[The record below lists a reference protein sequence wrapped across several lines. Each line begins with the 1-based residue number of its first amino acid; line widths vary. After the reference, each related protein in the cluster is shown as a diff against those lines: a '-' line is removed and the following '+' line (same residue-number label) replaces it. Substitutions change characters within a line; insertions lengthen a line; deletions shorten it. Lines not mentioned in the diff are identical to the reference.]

1 MMSIDRHAL
10 GIAVLRM
17 LVGGAM
23 ANHGMTKIFGDRME
37 GFAQGVAQMGFPMP
51 VVFAWAAALSEL
63 AGGLC
68 LAAGL
73 WTRPAAFFICCTM
86 SVALFIRH
94 GADPFAVKELAY
106 LYWSAS
112 LSLML
117 LGGGRYSVGQLLGER
132 SRRPAV

>member
-1 MMSIDRHAL
+1 MGIDRHSL
-10 GIAVLRM
+10 GIAVLRI

-23 ANHGMTKIFGDRME
+23 ANHGFGKIFGGRIE
-37 GFAQGVAQMGFPMP
+37 GFAEGVAQMGFPMP

-73 WTRPAAFFICCTM
+73 WTRPAAFFIFCTM

-94 GADPFAVKELAY
+94 GADPFSVKELAY

-117 LGGGRYSVGQLLGER
+117 LGGGRYSVSQLISGRFRGSTE
-132 SRRPAV
+132 